1 MCQRQFVPP
10 SIISVDV
17 PVISTTVVSFR
28 LNAFCDSTLIQQVT
42 AILVDV
48 LEEKYFQER
57 KYK

>member
-1 MCQRQFVPP
+1 VSKTICA

-17 PVISTTVVSFR
+17 PVISITDVSFR

-42 AILVDV
+42 AIIVDV
-48 LEEKYFQER
+48 LEEKYFQVR